1 MELRHYNTKHYSD
14 LNPGQKANLSRLR
27 KEEKADGQRKVS
39 SLESEVQQL
48 KAKIAATATEP
59 AGAENANRLITHHPG
74 KR

>member
-1 MELRHYNTKHYSD
+1 MEIRNYNTKQYSD
-14 LNPGQKANLSRLR
+14 LTPGQKAKLSRLR
-27 KEEKADGQRKVS
+27 DGEKAEGQRKFS